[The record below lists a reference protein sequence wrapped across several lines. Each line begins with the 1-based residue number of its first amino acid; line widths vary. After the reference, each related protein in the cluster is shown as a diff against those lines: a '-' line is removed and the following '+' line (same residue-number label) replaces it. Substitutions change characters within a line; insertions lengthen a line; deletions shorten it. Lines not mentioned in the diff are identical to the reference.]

1 MPFEQLF
8 VLALFT
14 LIPGNGAFR
23 PNISTEVG
31 GLYAPGDHL
40 GKM

>member
-1 MPFEQLF
+1 
-8 VLALFT
+8 VLTFT
-14 LIPGNGAFR
+14 LSLATAPFR

-40 GKM
+40 GKMYGSFK